1 MRVEESRGFKLRMQ
15 ICLYFQNT
23 ISKSEFYVL
32 FWTVRLEIY
41 YISYSPL
48 SMLYY
53 RTARK
58 HCHFDNYSRLT
69 NVTIIFLPRHR
80 DSHDLT

>member
-15 ICLYFQNT
+15 IYLYFQNT

-41 YISYSPL
+41 YISYSAL
-48 SMLYY
+48 SMLY
-53 RTARK
+53 TL
-58 HCHFDNYSRLT
+58 RL
-69 NVTIIFLPRHR
+69 L
-80 DSHDLT
+80 